1 MMEVGG
7 GRSHYLSDD
16 PEGDWWIPKERYA
29 RKAMAHLLRS
39 GPLTLYD
46 RECLA
51 ALFDPNDNTHPAIDR
66 KLVFEPQ
73 KRPKGHPRD
82 YVRDFR
88 NSGVYLQ

>member
-1 MMEVGG
+1 
-7 GRSHYLSDD
+7 
-16 PEGDWWIPKERYA
+16 
-29 RKAMAHLLRS
+29 MAHLLRS

-82 YVRDFR
+82 YVRDSAIAEFIYNDIR
-88 NSGVYLQ
+88 AESW